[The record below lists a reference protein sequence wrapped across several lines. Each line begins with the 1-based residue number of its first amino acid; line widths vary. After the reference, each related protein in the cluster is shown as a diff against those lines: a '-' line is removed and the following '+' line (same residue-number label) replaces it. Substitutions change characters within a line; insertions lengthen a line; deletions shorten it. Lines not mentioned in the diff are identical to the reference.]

1 MTNNQQPLNS
11 GYTAASTAEEVLKGI
26 DLTGRNV
33 IVTAGHSGIG
43 LETTRALAAAGASVL
58 VGVRHPDRAAA
69 SLASIGRVEVDRL
82 DLADPASIEEFAARY
97 RASGRALH
105 ILINNAGIMSPDLA
119 RDARGYEQQFATN
132 HLGHFQL
139 THGLLPA
146 LRAADGAR
154 VVAVSSRAHRQSDIR
169 WDDLHFAHGYDK
181 MVAYGQSKTAIV
193 LFAAELDRR
202 WADDGIRGYSL
213 HPGGIVGTD
222 LAPSLTEDVLR
233 STGLVDDTGRPIIDP
248 DRDMK
253 NPQQGAATSVFAA
266 TSPLLADIGGVY
278 LQNSDIAPLE
288 ESSVPAVAD
297 GPATGVMPY
306 AVDPVLALRLWELS
320 EQLISPNAKTV
331 NVSQWKETQNDV
343 AVRSSARARNRGRHG
358 HRSRYSLSAGSAG
371 MLCDRRAH

>member
-1 MTNNQQPLNS
+1 MTNNQQPLKS

-43 LETTRALAAAGASVL
+43 LETTRALAGAGASVL

-69 SLASIGRVEVDRL
+69 SLAGIGRVEVDRL
-82 DLADPASIEEFAARY
+82 DLADPASVEEFAARY
-97 RASGRALH
+97 RASGRGLH

-119 RDARGYEQQFATN
+119 RDTRGYEQQFATN

-169 WDDLHFAHGYDK
+169 WDDPHFAHGYDE
-181 MVAYGQSKTAIV
+181 MVAYGQSKTAIA
-193 LFAAELDRR
+193 LFAVELDRR
-202 WADDGIRGYSL
+202 WAEDGIRGYSL
-213 HPGGIVGTD
+213 HPGGIVGTG
-222 LAPSLTEDVLR
+222 LAPSLTTDVLR

-288 ESSVPAVAD
+288 ESSVPAATD
-297 GPATGVMPY
+297 GPPTGVMQY
-306 AVDPVLALRLWELS
+306 AVDPVSALRLWELS
-320 EQLISPNAKTV
+320 EQLVSPNAKTV
-331 NVSQWKETQNDV
+331 NVSQRKETQK
-343 AVRSSARARNRGRHG
+343 
-358 HRSRYSLSAGSAG
+358 
-371 MLCDRRAH
+371 